1 MSLLLAVNRGAVW
14 AWTHPAV
21 VGGFVLA
28 GLFLVAFVAIERRVD
43 HPLLPLAYTRRRNF
57 SVPILTQ
64 FCTNFAYMGAFAIT
78 PLLLQNE
85 FGRTATEATWLSIP
99 RPLVF
104 AIAGPIAG
112 YLTVR
117 VGERAAG
124 VFGAGAIVASMVA
137 LAAVDPGDGDWI
149 VIGSVALSGLG
160 MGSAS
165 PAMASSIA
173 NAVDDRD
180 LGIAGATQ
188 QMVNQVGVAVGIQ
201 VMLAVQTARQAGG
214 GSVAAYG
221 DAYLVGAVVAGIG
234 LVLAFFVRSSARDEG
249 APQSSLERDE
259 PAEAASLVI
268 ATR

>member
-1 MSLLLAVNRGAVW
+1 MRV
-14 AWTHPAV
+14 
-21 VGGFVLA
+21 
-28 GLFLVAFVAIERRVD
+28 ERRVA
-43 HPLLPLAYTRRRNF
+43 HPLLPLAYVRRRNF
-57 SVPILTQ
+57 SIPILSQ

-124 VFGAGAIVASMVA
+124 VFGAGAIMASMLA
-137 LAAVDPGDGDWI
+137 LAAVDAGDSDWI
-149 VIGSVALSGLG
+149 VVGSVALSGLG
-160 MGSAS
+160 MGAAS
-165 PAMASSIA
+165 PAMAASIA

-201 VMLAVQTARQAGG
+201 VMLAIQTGREAAVGAT
-214 GSVAAYG
+214 AAYG
-221 DAYLVGAVVAGIG
+221 DAYLVGAGVALIG
-234 LVLAFFVRSSARDEG
+234 VVLALFMRSSR
-249 APQSSLERDE
+249 
-259 PAEAASLVI
+259 PATWEQPVPVI